1 MTKIFN
7 IGITVII
14 TVTTVILGAFV
25 FRSSYFR
32 LWETLQDFGLSVAY
46 YFSLIFKGESNITP
60 TVNAFSNIFKA
71 SGYLPTTAEGYKQQ
85 IAKFFT
91 MFISKDNF
99 NQWLAGLRDGAE
111 KISKGIV
118 LLMPYFIALWC
129 VVKRIYSETNI
140 KHGESMKPLKVVL
153 LINDKVFCLFIDLY
167 KDLLSLLS
175 LKSIYG

>member
-46 YFSLIFKGESNITP
+46 YFSLIFTGESNIAP
-60 TVNAFSNIFKA
+60 TVNGFSNVFKA
-71 SGYLPTTAEGYKQQ
+71 SGYLPTTAEEYKQQ

-91 MFISKDNF
+91 AFISRDNF
-99 NQWLAGLRDGAE
+99 FSWLAGLNNIAV
-111 KISKGIV
+111 KASKSFV
-118 LLMPYFIALWC
+118 LLFPCIIAL
-129 VVKRIYSETNI
+129 
-140 KHGESMKPLKVVL
+140 
-153 LINDKVFCLFIDLY
+153 
-167 KDLLSLLS
+167 
-175 LKSIYG
+175 

>member
-1 MTKIFN
+1 MKKAFN
-7 IGITVII
+7 IATVVII

-25 FRSSYFR
+25 FISSYFR

-85 IAKFFT
+85 ISKFFT

-118 LLMPYFIALWC
+118 LLMPYFIAL
-129 VVKRIYSETNI
+129 S
-140 KHGESMKPLKVVL
+140 
-153 LINDKVFCLFIDLY
+153 LILY
-167 KDLLSLLS
+167 KN
-175 LKSIYG
+175 YN